1 MMPVM
6 VVFFLLQV
14 FQRLAKHECDDAYA
28 GYHKQKVRHGSH
40 LLPVKF
46 RGGMVSSLPLYIGKI
61 SDLFIQSQAT
71 SFVNPLPVSI
81 PYFSA
86 IGRLQ
91 LVDISKIDLNSF
103 FVYSLLPPS
112 GGFYVKR

>member
-14 FQRLAKHECDDAYA
+14 FQRLAKHECDDACA

-81 PYFSA
+81 PYFAA
-86 IGRLQ
+86 IGRL
-91 LVDISKIDLNSF
+91 L
-103 FVYSLLPPS
+103 Y
-112 GGFYVKR
+112 